1 MAGSLDWLVQLN
13 DCLEQIPKNVTAFFE
28 SLIKSGQNLTQAY
41 VDKVCIWISWW
52 VNISVE
58 RLRQKTIKTLKEQYG
73 NHIMVVKC
81 ANTLGKAIRHPLE
94 TLGKFFG
101 IFAVPVK
108 IVAEFIKTLIKELP
122 RLANN
127 LAKIV
132 NSLPPSVPSNLN
144 INFNAFKLKIGTISM
159 KEILSDDAM
168 PSPEEMFPEPERP
181 FGKEFFNAAFTDV
194 KGIASKDKLKQ
205 YLPKQGAVAE
215 AINNKVNG
223 NESSS
228 SAISEEINKQVNE

>member
-28 SLIKSGQNLTQAY
+28 SLVKSGQNLTQAY
-41 VDKVCIWISWW
+41 VDKMCVWISWW

-108 IVAEFIKTLIKELP
+108 VVAEFIKTLIKELP

-127 LAKIV
+127 LANIV
-132 NSLPPSVPSNLN
+132 NSLPPSVPSNLD

-168 PSPEEMFPEPERP
+168 PSPEEMFPEPESP
-181 FGKEFFNAAFTDV
+181 FGKSAFDASFDNAPKVTFEDKIV
-194 KGIASKDKLKQ
+194 YHVSEDSSEISK
-205 YLPKQGAVAE
+205 
-215 AINNKVNG
+215 AITELM
-223 NESSS
+223 NE
-228 SAISEEINKQVNE
+228 